1 MNISLSAVETCT
13 IIRVE
18 GRIDTLTSPQLEE
31 ALTSLTNKGHYALVI
46 DLAKVDYLSSS
57 AFRIFVKFHKLCR
70 SNDDQIILQGVQP
83 NLMGLFKISGFDK
96 LFCFTNQDQ
105 DSLTIIGQNEPN

>member
-1 MNISLSAVETCT
+1 MNIRLDSVKTCT

-31 ALTSLTNKGHYALVI
+31 TVTTLTHSEIYTLVI
-46 DLAKVDYLSSS
+46 DLSKVDYLSSS

-70 SNDDQIILQGVQP
+70 SNDGQIILQGVQP
-83 NLMGLFKISGFDK
+83 ALMGLFKISGFDK
-96 LFCFTNQDQ
+96 LFCFTTQDQ
-105 DSLTIIGQNEPN
+105 DSLSILSQNEPK